1 MEKDTLNLNAR
12 GVEDSSHGLSV
23 VLGPGNVERSVDDEL
38 LPWVRVPAVGLLAVR
53 LQVIDDV
60 CSNGEVALLGGV
72 EEVVDL
78 FRVQGVQLQ
87 MIVNIVGSL
96 EVDESWK
103 RGDVEVGSNLED
115 DQEELGALLVEF
127 HPLLTRNPAPTQVSV
142 VVVGFQGR
150 QKTVSLCHVSGLD
163 EDHVGRSSVLPAN
176 FNLGS
181 NFKKEADTIL
191 GQILV
196 ELKADLGDVA
206 DRPNSVVNVRDL
218 AAQRLLHVQLLEEIF
233 AAADQL
239 RNLFVLACF
248 SEEMFGRFLVQRK
261 SRILLNDSVNSLVGV
276 GHGQDVLRRQQEQ
289 NQLHHLRWKPIKTRS
304 RIFCGPSNL
313 FIFGLPNL
321 FLPPSQVFTPRH
333 SFKIDVERPKKGL
346 KSVDSVLGRRSQCL
360 NSC

>member
-96 EVDESWK
+96 EVDESGK

-233 AAADQL
+233 AAAD
-239 RNLFVLACF
+239 
-248 SEEMFGRFLVQRK
+248 
-261 SRILLNDSVNSLVGV
+261 
-276 GHGQDVLRRQQEQ
+276 
-289 NQLHHLRWKPIKTRS
+289 
-304 RIFCGPSNL
+304 
-313 FIFGLPNL
+313 
-321 FLPPSQVFTPRH
+321 
-333 SFKIDVERPKKGL
+333 
-346 KSVDSVLGRRSQCL
+346 
-360 NSC
+360 